1 MSLNDSLPR
10 YHAVGLG
17 VDRIQIYDQDGT
29 AEPFVR
35 EFVAS
40 GLVTYLPSWAQATYP
55 GVFGKL
61 AKGSRRAAGRAERS
75 C

>member
-40 GLVTYLPSWAQATYP
+40 GLVA
-55 GVFGKL
+55 
-61 AKGSRRAAGRAERS
+61 SRRAAVDQAERS
-75 C
+75 CGR